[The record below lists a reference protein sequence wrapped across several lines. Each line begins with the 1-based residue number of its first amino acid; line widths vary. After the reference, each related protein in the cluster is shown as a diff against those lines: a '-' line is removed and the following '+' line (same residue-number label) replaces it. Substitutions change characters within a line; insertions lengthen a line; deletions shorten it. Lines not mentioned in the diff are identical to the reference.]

1 MTIKLHLNLRYKI
14 AVETFSVAQ
23 TQAEQL
29 RFPLTMPRPI
39 NTDDATPTDGAT
51 ADAATDDA
59 TDDATDANM
68 VL

>member
-1 MTIKLHLNLRYKI
+1 MRLNLRYEI

-23 TQAEQL
+23 SQAEQS
-29 RFPLTMPRPI
+29 RFPLTMPRPPN

-59 TDDATDANM
+59 TDDATDANT